1 MSVPRLVAVTTPDDP
16 DRWEAAGFAVVG
28 GAVAL
33 GPVEV
38 RCGVD
43 GPASLVFAGAHP
55 GGLDDLDGVPWQ
67 VDDAAPPP
75 QPSRH
80 PNGVDGFDH
89 VVVVS
94 PDLVRVRDALH
105 ASGIEIRRER
115 AATIG
120 GTDVVQLFAFAGD
133 ALLEVVAPASAA
145 DAPPDAPSD
154 APATIWGVAATA
166 SDLDEAVAALGG
178 RASPARPAVQRG
190 RRISSLRTG
199 DLGLSLTVAVM
210 SPRP

>member
-1 MSVPRLVAVTTPDDP
+1 M
-16 DRWEAAGFAVVG
+16 VG
-28 GAVAL
+28 DTVAL

-43 GPASLVFAGAHP
+43 GPASLVFAAAHP
-55 GGLDDLDGVPWQ
+55 GGLDDLDGIRWR
-67 VDDAAPPP
+67 VDAAAPPP
-75 QPSRH
+75 QASRN

-89 VVVVS
+89 VVVMAT
-94 PDLVRVRDALH
+94 DLERVRDALH
-105 ASGIEIRRER
+105 HAGLEIRRER
-115 AATIG
+115 AASIA

-145 DAPPDAPSD
+145 DAAVDAADAAPS
-154 APATIWGVAATA
+154 TIWGVAATA
-166 SDLDEAVAALGG
+166 SDLDETVASLGD
-178 RASPARPAVQRG
+178 RTSPARDAVQRG
-190 RRISSLRTG
+190 RRISSLRTD